1 MQSKRIYTLNETKLA
16 MAYFEDFAQEGS
28 ALRAAGSR
36 PFVILNRFC
45 SYGKGTRWGRFHCKS
60 ALSQSSTLRIYA
72 FASDAESAQAEE
84 LNRYFHDSSVPWAQ
98 KRACF
103 EQEGALFVNHEDI
116 LLYALAGEYLWIA
129 IEIEGHETED
139 CEIKGRE
146 INDCESA
153 ADCLYDM
160 RLDSQGDNFMQ
171 TFPEIYQEEGG
182 FFHRYMSVFSSAY
195 QNLSDK
201 AASMDAYLDIRTAPM
216 PVLMELAGWLGLEA
230 SGDFLGESML
240 RGLIRE
246 LYQFNRIKGTKEVIR
261 KLLCAM
267 LGDKVSDERSIYAAS
282 IFIIERNRLEG
293 SIPNALKSTYQKLYG
308 DSAHDVTILVK
319 IPEDEALQLQVM
331 HLLRQFKPVR
341 SRIRLVFCQSC
352 SKLDGY
358 CYLDY
363 NAALVQKG
371 YAGADGGARMNG
383 TVILR

>member
-1 MQSKRIYTLNETKLA
+1 MQSKKVYTLNETKLA
-16 MAYFEDFAQEGS
+16 MAYFEGFTQTGS

-45 SYGKGTRWGRFHCKS
+45 SYEKGTRWGRFHCKS
-60 ALSQSSTLRIYA
+60 ALSQSSILKIYA
-72 FASDAESAQAEE
+72 FSSDAESAQAEE

-116 LLYALAGEYLWIA
+116 LLYALTGEYLWIA

-139 CEIKGRE
+139 REIEDFEIKDR
-146 INDCESA
+146 
-153 ADCLYDM
+153 LFDM

-182 FFHRYMSVFSSAY
+182 FFHRYMSVFSSEY
-195 QNLSDK
+195 QDLSDK
-201 AASMDAYLDIRTAPM
+201 AANMDAYLDIRTTPM

-230 SGDFLGESML
+230 AGDFLEETML

-246 LYQFNRIKGTKEVIR
+246 LYQFNRIKGTKEVIK
-261 KLLCAM
+261 KLLYAV
-267 LGDKVSDERSIYAAS
+267 LGNKVPAERSTDTTS
-282 IFIIERNRLEG
+282 IFIIERSRLEG
-293 SIPNALKSTYQKLYG
+293 YIPDALKSTYQRLYG
-308 DSAHDVTILVK
+308 DCAQDVTILVK
-319 IPEDEALQLQVM
+319 IPEDESLQLQVM
-331 HLLRQFKPVR
+331 YLLRQFKPVR

-371 YAGADGGARMNG
+371 YACADDGGRMNG